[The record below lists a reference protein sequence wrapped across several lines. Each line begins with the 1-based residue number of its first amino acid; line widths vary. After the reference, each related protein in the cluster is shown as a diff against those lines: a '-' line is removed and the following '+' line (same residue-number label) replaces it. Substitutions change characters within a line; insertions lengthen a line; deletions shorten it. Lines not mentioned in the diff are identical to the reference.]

1 MQADRQTRDPALD
14 DESDGSDGSDE
25 PGGSEPLD
33 APNAPRRRRHSR
45 PRLRRVKVG
54 KSSPGTTEASKAR
67 VSRAEQAVQAE
78 QAEQAVQAVRRV
90 ATEVA
95 RQVRGHDHDNLDLD
109 CRVAGVTHRGGFKL
123 RVVRLEEMTSVMVDR
138 WRALCLSRG
147 YASAISFDVTA
158 SEALIVATPFLK
170 TTSWASWCT
179 SWCTSWCG
187 NACVKTDPLNA
198 LFVGALALNTLRH
211 ALDHFA

>member
-14 DESDGSDGSDE
+14 DESDESDGSDGSD
-25 PGGSEPLD
+25 GSEPLD
-33 APNAPRRRRHSR
+33 ALDAPNAPNAPRRRRHSR

-54 KSSPGTTEASKAR
+54 KSSPGTTEASKVG
-67 VSRAEQAVQAE
+67 VSRADQAE
-78 QAEQAVQAVRRV
+78 QAMQAVRRV

-95 RQVRGHDHDNLDLD
+95 RQVRGHDHDNLDLE

-123 RVVRLEEMTSVMVDR
+123 RVVRLEEMTSAMVDR
-138 WRALCLSRG
+138 WRAVCLSRG

-158 SEALIVATPFLK
+158 SEALIVATPILK
-170 TTSWASWCT
+170 AATSWASWCT
-179 SWCTSWCG
+179 SWCG
-187 NACVKTDPLNA
+187 NACAKTDPLNA